1 MKNCK
6 VYDIPST
13 SSFKSEFEIEGMF
26 GQPFENPTPYRSFM
40 SGLQYVLITR
50 PDIAYSV
57 TRLVNT

>member
-26 GQPFENPTPYRSFM
+26 GQPFENPTLYKSFT
-40 SGLQYVLITR
+40 SGL
-50 PDIAYSV
+50 
-57 TRLVNT
+57 